1 LVDTKASTNSS
12 LTLLHFLANTIE
24 SKLPHI
30 NEFIEELKDSGLACR
45 VSQQEMTGEYR
56 LIGTKLND
64 LEVEL
69 DKNFTDVELEEND
82 RFPEIMRD
90 FVKRTKSQFEELQL
104 KYTSMEVAYKD
115 VVSYFGEDPKSTKP
129 DEFFGIFKTFISS
142 YERARHD
149 NKVQKERELVLQKRI
164 EEIES
169 RKKKQKDKTSISVK
183 EGIAQDSSEEKYLM
197 DNLLETLR
205 DGRDLDTRTRRKRGA
220 GKEKRI
226 ERSMSIAVKAE
237 SILNRLKEDT
247 PPVPD
252 LPIKEI
258 LAE

>member
-1 LVDTKASTNSS
+1 LQRFILFYRFILLMISKSYSS
-12 LTLLHFLANTIE
+12 LFNL
-24 SKLPHI
+24 
-30 NEFIEELKDSGLACR
+30 
-45 VSQQEMTGEYR
+45 VSQQEMTNEYR

-64 LEVEL
+64 LAMEL
-69 DKNFTDVELEEND
+69 DKNYTDEELEEND
-82 RFPEIMRD
+82 RFPANMRV
-90 FVKRTKSQFEELQL
+90 FVERSKNKFEELQV

-142 YERARHD
+142 FERARYD
-149 NKVQKERELVLQKRI
+149 NKVQKERELVLQKRK

-183 EGIAQDSSEEKYLM
+183 EGITQDPSEEKYLM
-197 DNLLETLR
+197 DNLLETLK
-205 DGRDLDTRTRRKRGA
+205 DGKVLDTRTRRKRGA

-237 SILNRLKEDT
+237 SILNRLKEDA
-247 PPVPD
+247 PPIPD
-252 LPIKEI
+252 LPKKEI